1 MLPEEGSFAPRKS
14 ECYIPAEIPA
24 LLLRSGH
31 TFYGSGP
38 SPLRVY
44 PPRARFHETR
54 RHQAAHINCSH
65 DNRGICFDLHW
76 RSVRESSGNITR
88 HWCMLVLESR
98 KDPKEDYVAI
108 PSAHCGRTTGP
119 LRDMSAD
126 SLIATIRSQICQ

>member
-31 TFYGSGP
+31 TFYGIGP
-38 SPLRVY
+38 SPL
-44 PPRARFHETR
+44 PCIPATCSLHKTR

-76 RSVRESSGNITR
+76 RSVRKVQGTSQDIGACWYWKVGKTLRRLRCNTISSLWKDYWAPTR
-88 HWCMLVLESR
+88 YER
-98 KDPKEDYVAI
+98 
-108 PSAHCGRTTGP
+108 R
-119 LRDMSAD
+119 